1 MNVTPASLSP
11 ISRSISLQKT
21 VGADICT
28 VSLFVA
34 NALYFFW
41 ATTVYMALHFAG
53 VDWPQ
58 TFFSSIVPG
67 TEMLPD
73 LCMMLAVFSGTVCY
87 GLRPSCWQRY
97 LLPVLAAIML
107 SVMAFPFAETGP
119 RLFLLVFFMALSG
132 GVFALIFHLVSLHV
146 APDVTGRFFG
156 FSTAFSLLLQSG
168 FHAVLDASLTGFLT
182 ASVLCM
188 GGLAMLLPKYLEQLA
203 LMEPPAAEQTAE
215 QTSPRVDISVFGWSV
230 PMTLLIV
237 VLLSLLH
244 GIGDLYMD
252 AYHNFNDVFGFSRLS
267 YCAGSIAAGYFA
279 DRNRLYL
286 PLAALFAKAQDI
298 WDIWIGQEQVLYY
311 PLHYFGDFMNGFF
324 TLFIILAFADLAAH
338 RPPLKPWAVTGRSLQ
353 MFTVSVATVFGAR
366 FYTGCG
372 QTVLYVAVCISHC
385 RVPGHCFLQQCPALQ
400 PWFRRSGGSTPA
412 PRNGGDNPVPH
423 SGGDNPNFRSGDDNS
438 ASRSGGDN
446 PASLPGL
453 LRSLR
458 ADPAGDRCAGLHSFR
473 PKHCRNQ
480 QNAFH
485 QPANGQVSHHQPAA
499 QDRHHFAKGIA
510 PAAVRKTGK
519 INYKGNNKKEGAAA

>member
-87 GLRPSCWQRY
+87 GLRSSCWQRY

-107 SVMAFPFAETGP
+107 SVMAFPFVATGP
-119 RLFLLVFFMALSG
+119 RLLLLAFFMALSG

-188 GGLAMLLPKYLEQLA
+188 GGLAMLLPKCLEQPA
-203 LMEPPAAEQTAE
+203 SMEAPAAEQAAE

-279 DRNRLYL
+279 DRSRLYL
-286 PLAALFAKAQDI
+286 PLAALFAKAQDV
-298 WDIWIGQEQVLYY
+298 WDIWVGQEQVLYY

-324 TLFIILAFADLAAH
+324 TLFIILAFVDLSAH
-338 RPPLKPWAVTGRSLQ
+338 RPSLKPWAVTGRSLQ
-353 MFTVSVATVFGAR
+353 MFTVSVATVFGA
-366 FYTGCG
+366 FILDADKLFFTL
-372 QTVLYVAVCISHC
+372 LYVLAIVGCLVIVFYSSALRFNLGSAAAETATPLPEAEATTPISAAETTT
-385 RVPGHCFLQQCPALQ
+385 PLPAAEEATSL
-400 PWFRRSGGSTPA
+400 PA
-412 PRNGGDNPVPH
+412 PDYCARYGLTQRETDVLDCIL
-423 SGGDNPNFRSGDDNS
+423 SGQSIAEISKTLFISQRTVKFHIT
-438 ASRSGGDN
+438 
-446 PASLPGL
+446 SLL
-453 LRSLR
+453 
-458 ADPAGDRCAGLHSFR
+458 
-473 PKHCRNQ
+473 
-480 QNAFH
+480 
-485 QPANGQVSHHQPAA
+485 
-499 QDRHHFAKGIA
+499 
-510 PAAVRKTGK
+510 RKTGTTSQ
-519 INYKGNNKKEGAAA
+519 KELILLLHEKLGK

>member
-1 MNVTPASLSP
+1 MNVTPTSLSS
-11 ISRSISLQKT
+11 ISRSIILQKT
-21 VGADICT
+21 FGADRCT

-53 VDWPQ
+53 IDWPQ
-58 TFFSSIVPG
+58 TFFSSIIPG

-87 GLRPSCWQRY
+87 GLRPTCWQRY
-97 LLPVLAAIML
+97 LLPVLATIML
-107 SVMAFPFAETGP
+107 SVAAFPFVETGP
-119 RLFLLVFFMALSG
+119 RLLLLVFFMALSG

-168 FHAVLDASLTGFLT
+168 FHAVLNASLTGFLT

-188 GGLAMLLPKYLEQLA
+188 GGLAMLLPKCLEQLSP
-203 LMEPPAAEQTAE
+203 METSAAEQPAE
-215 QTSPRVDISVFGWSV
+215 QTPPRVDISVFRWSV

-252 AYHNFNDVFGFSRLS
+252 AYHNFNDLFGFSRLS

-298 WDIWIGQEQVLYY
+298 LDIWVGQEQVLYY

-324 TLFIILAFADLAAH
+324 TLFIILAFVDLAAH
-338 RPPLKPWAVTGRSLQ
+338 RPSLKPWAVTGRSLQ
-353 MFTVSVATVFGAR
+353 MFTVSVATVFGA
-366 FYTGCG
+366 FILDADKLFFTL
-372 QTVLYVAVCISHC
+372 LYVLAIVGCLVIVFYSS
-385 RVPGHCFLQQCPALQ
+385 ALR
-400 PWFRRSGGSTPA
+400 FNLGSAIAEVTTP
-412 PRNGGDNPVPH
+412 
-423 SGGDNPNFRSGDDNS
+423 
-438 ASRSGGDN
+438 
-446 PASLPGL
+446 L
-453 LRSLR
+453 
-458 ADPAGDRCAGLHSFR
+458 
-473 PKHCRNQ
+473 
-480 QNAFH
+480 
-485 QPANGQVSHHQPAA
+485 PAA
-499 QDRHHFAKGIA
+499 EVTTPL
-510 PAAVRKTGK
+510 PAAEVTTPLHAPDYCARYGLTQREAEVLDCILSGQSIAEISEALFISQRTVKFHITKLLRKTGTTSQRELLLLLYEK
-519 INYKGNNKKEGAAA
+519 QGKLITKGTTD

>member
-11 ISRSISLQKT
+11 ISRSVILQKT

-53 VDWPQ
+53 IDWPQ
-58 TFFSSIVPG
+58 TFFSSIIPG

-73 LCMMLAVFSGTVCY
+73 LCMMFAVFSGTVCY
-87 GLRPSCWQRY
+87 GLRPTYWQRY
-97 LLPVLAAIML
+97 LLPVLATIML
-107 SVMAFPFAETGP
+107 SVMAFPFVTTGP
-119 RLFLLVFFMALSG
+119 RLLLLAFFMALSG

-146 APDVTGRFFG
+146 APDATGRFFG

-188 GGLAMLLPKYLEQLA
+188 GGLAMLLPKCLKQLA
-203 LMEPPAAEQTAE
+203 STETPAAEQPAE
-215 QTSPRVDISVFGWSV
+215 QTPPCVDISVFGWSV

-286 PLAALFAKAQDI
+286 PLAALFAKAQDV
-298 WDIWIGQEQVLYY
+298 WDIWVGQEQVLYY

-338 RPPLKPWAVTGRSLQ
+338 RPSLKPWAVTGRSLQ
-353 MFTVSVATVFGAR
+353 MFTVSVATVFGA
-366 FYTGCG
+366 FILDADKLFFTL
-372 QTVLYVAVCISHC
+372 LYVLAIVGCLVIVFYSSALRFNLGSSAAEVTPPIPAAEATTPIPAAEMTPPLPEAEETIS
-385 RVPGHCFLQQCPALQ
+385 LPAAEETAS
-400 PWFRRSGGSTPA
+400 FPA
-412 PRNGGDNPVPH
+412 PEETTPLPAPDYRTRYGLTQREAEVLDCIL
-423 SGGDNPNFRSGDDNS
+423 SGQSIAEISEALFISQRTVKFHITN
-438 ASRSGGDN
+438 
-446 PASLPGL
+446 L
-453 LRSLR
+453 L
-458 ADPAGDRCAGLHSFR
+458 
-473 PKHCRNQ
+473 
-480 QNAFH
+480 
-485 QPANGQVSHHQPAA
+485 
-499 QDRHHFAKGIA
+499 
-510 PAAVRKTGK
+510 RKTGAASQ
-519 INYKGNNKKEGAAA
+519 KELLLLLYEKQGK

>member
-353 MFTVSVATVFGAR
+353 MFTVSVATVFGA
-366 FYTGCG
+366 FILDADKLFFTL
-372 QTVLYVAVCISHC
+372 LYVLAIVGCLVIVFYSSALRFNLGSAGAEAVPPLPATEATTPFPIAEATTPIS
-385 RVPGHCFLQQCPALQ
+385 AAETT
-400 PWFRRSGGSTPA
+400 TP
-412 PRNGGDNPVPH
+412 
-423 SGGDNPNFRSGDDNS
+423 
-438 ASRSGGDN
+438 
-446 PASLPGL
+446 L
-453 LRSLR
+453 
-458 ADPAGDRCAGLHSFR
+458 
-473 PKHCRNQ
+473 
-480 QNAFH
+480 
-485 QPANGQVSHHQPAA
+485 PAA
-499 QDRHHFAKGIA
+499 EETTLLPSPDYCARYGLTQRETDVLDCILSGQSIA
-510 PAAVRKTGK
+510 EISKTLFISQRTVKFHITNLLRKTGTTSQ
-519 INYKGNNKKEGAAA
+519 KELLLLLYEKQGK

>member
-1 MNVTPASLSP
+1 MNVTPTSLSP
-11 ISRSISLQKT
+11 ISRSIILQKT
-21 VGADICT
+21 FGADRCT

-53 VDWPQ
+53 IDWPQ
-58 TFFSSIVPG
+58 TFFSSIIPG

-87 GLRPSCWQRY
+87 GLRPTCWQRY
-97 LLPVLAAIML
+97 LLPVLATIML
-107 SVMAFPFAETGP
+107 SVAAFPFVETGP
-119 RLFLLVFFMALSG
+119 RLLLLAFFMALSG

-168 FHAVLDASLTGFLT
+168 FHAVLNASLTGFLT

-188 GGLAMLLPKYLEQLA
+188 GGLAMLLPKCLEQLSP
-203 LMEPPAAEQTAE
+203 METPATEQPAEQTP
-215 QTSPRVDISVFGWSV
+215 PRVDISVFRWSV

-252 AYHNFNDVFGFSRLS
+252 AYHNFNDLFGFSRLS

-298 WDIWIGQEQVLYY
+298 LDIWVGQEQVLYY

-324 TLFIILAFADLAAH
+324 TLFIILAFVDLAAH
-338 RPPLKPWAVTGRSLQ
+338 RPSLKPWAVTGRSLQ
-353 MFTVSVATVFGAR
+353 MFTVSVATVFGA
-366 FYTGCG
+366 FILDADKLFFTL
-372 QTVLYVAVCISHC
+372 LYVLAIVGCLVIVFYSS
-385 RVPGHCFLQQCPALQ
+385 ALR
-400 PWFRRSGGSTPA
+400 FTLGSAAADSAAAEIITPLPA
-412 PRNGGDNPVPH
+412 PEATTPLPTAEVTT
-423 SGGDNPNFRSGDDNS
+423 
-438 ASRSGGDN
+438 
-446 PASLPGL
+446 SLPAPDYCARYGL
-453 LRSLR
+453 TQRESEVLDCILSGQSISEISEALFISQRTV
-458 ADPAGDRCAGLHSFR
+458 
-473 PKHCRNQ
+473 K
-480 QNAFH
+480 FH
-485 QPANGQVSHHQPAA
+485 ITNLL
-499 QDRHHFAKGIA
+499 
-510 PAAVRKTGK
+510 RKTGATSQ
-519 INYKGNNKKEGAAA
+519 KELLLLLYEKQGKL

>member
-1 MNVTPASLSP
+1 MNPIPLSP
-11 ISRSISLQKT
+11 ISRSIILQKI

-53 VDWPQ
+53 IDWPQ
-58 TFFSSIVPG
+58 IFFSSIIPG

-87 GLRPSCWQRY
+87 GLRPPCWQRY
-97 LLPVLAAIML
+97 LLPVLAMIML
-107 SVMAFPFAETGP
+107 SVMVFPFVGASL
-119 RLFLLVFFMALSG
+119 RLLMLAFFMALSG

-146 APDVTGRFFG
+146 APNLTGRFFG

-182 ASVLCM
+182 ASVLCV
-188 GGLAMLLPKYLEQLA
+188 GGLAMLLPKCLEQLA
-203 LMEPPAAEQTAE
+203 SMKTPAVEQPAEPKP
-215 QTSPRVDISVFGWSV
+215 PLVDISVFRWSV

-252 AYHNFNDVFGFSRLS
+252 AYHNFNDLFGFSRLS
-267 YCAGSIAAGYFA
+267 YCLGSIVAGYFA

-298 WDIWIGQEQVLYY
+298 LDIWVGQEQVLYY

-324 TLFIILAFADLAAH
+324 TLFIILAFVDLAAH
-338 RPPLKPWAVTGRSLQ
+338 RPSLKPWAVTSRSVQ
-353 MFTVSVATVFGAR
+353 MFTVSAATVFGA
-366 FYTGCG
+366 FILDADKLFFTL
-372 QTVLYVAVCISHC
+372 LYVLAIVGCLVIVFYSSAL
-385 RVPGHCFLQQCPALQ
+385 RFNLGSAAAEVTPSLPATEITAPL
-400 PWFRRSGGSTPA
+400 PA
-412 PRNGGDNPVPH
+412 PDYCARYGLTQRETEVLDCIL
-423 SGGDNPNFRSGDDNS
+423 SGQSIAEISEALFISQRTVKFHITN
-438 ASRSGGDN
+438 
-446 PASLPGL
+446 L
-453 LRSLR
+453 LRKTS
-458 ADPAGDRCAGLHSFR
+458 
-473 PKHCRNQ
+473 
-480 QNAFH
+480 
-485 QPANGQVSHHQPAA
+485 AA
-499 QDRHHFAKGIA
+499 SQKELLLLLYE
-510 PAAVRKTGK
+510 KQGK
-519 INYKGNNKKEGAAA
+519 

>member
-1 MNVTPASLSP
+1 MIEKDLMNVTPASLSP
-11 ISRSISLQKT
+11 ISRSVILQKT

-28 VSLFVA
+28 VSLFMA

-53 VDWPQ
+53 IDWPQ
-58 TFFSSIVPG
+58 TFFSSIIPG

-73 LCMMLAVFSGTVCY
+73 LCMMFAVFSGTVCY
-87 GLRPSCWQRY
+87 GLRPTYWQRY
-97 LLPVLAAIML
+97 LLPVLATIML
-107 SVMAFPFAETGP
+107 SVMAFPFVTTGP
-119 RLFLLVFFMALSG
+119 RLLLLAFFMALSG

-146 APDVTGRFFG
+146 APDATGRFFG

-188 GGLAMLLPKYLEQLA
+188 GGLAMLFPNCLKQLSST
-203 LMEPPAAEQTAE
+203 ETPAAEQPAE
-215 QTSPRVDISVFGWSV
+215 QTPPCVDISVFGWSV

-298 WDIWIGQEQVLYY
+298 LDIWVGQEQVLYY

-338 RPPLKPWAVTGRSLQ
+338 RPSLKPWAVTGRSLQ
-353 MFTVSVATVFGAR
+353 MFTVSVATVFGA
-366 FYTGCG
+366 FILDADKLFFTL
-372 QTVLYVAVCISHC
+372 LYVLAIVGCLVIVFYSSALRFNLGSSAAEVTPPIPAAEATTPIPAAEMTPPLPEAEETIS
-385 RVPGHCFLQQCPALQ
+385 LPAAEETAS
-400 PWFRRSGGSTPA
+400 FPA
-412 PRNGGDNPVPH
+412 PEETTPLPAPDYRTRYGLTQREAEVLDCIL
-423 SGGDNPNFRSGDDNS
+423 SGQSIAEISEALFISQRTVKFHITN
-438 ASRSGGDN
+438 
-446 PASLPGL
+446 L
-453 LRSLR
+453 L
-458 ADPAGDRCAGLHSFR
+458 
-473 PKHCRNQ
+473 
-480 QNAFH
+480 
-485 QPANGQVSHHQPAA
+485 
-499 QDRHHFAKGIA
+499 
-510 PAAVRKTGK
+510 RKTGAASQ
-519 INYKGNNKKEGAAA
+519 KELLLLLYEKQGK

>member
-1 MNVTPASLSP
+1 MNVTPTSLSP
-11 ISRSISLQKT
+11 ISRSIILQKT
-21 VGADICT
+21 VGADRCT

-53 VDWPQ
+53 ITWPQ
-58 TFFSSIVPG
+58 TFFSSIIPG

-87 GLRPSCWQRY
+87 GLRPACWQRY
-97 LLPVLAAIML
+97 LRPVLATIML
-107 SVMAFPFAETGP
+107 SVVAFPFVEASP
-119 RLFLLVFFMALSG
+119 RLLLLAFFMALSG

-168 FHAVLDASLTGFLT
+168 FHAVLNASLTGFLT

-188 GGLAMLLPKYLEQLA
+188 GGLAMLLPKCLEQLSP
-203 LMEPPAAEQTAE
+203 METPATEQPAEQTP
-215 QTSPRVDISVFGWSV
+215 PRVDISVFRWSV

-252 AYHNFNDVFGFSRLS
+252 AYHNFNDLFGFSRLS

-298 WDIWIGQEQVLYY
+298 LDIWVGQEQVLYY

-324 TLFIILAFADLAAH
+324 TLFIILAFVDLAAH
-338 RPPLKPWAVTGRSLQ
+338 RPSLKPWAVLPSAWPL
-353 MFTVSVATVFGAR
+353 FSVL
-366 FYTGCG
+366 
-372 QTVLYVAVCISHC
+372 LYWMRTNC
-385 RVPGHCFLQQCPALQ
+385 
-400 PWFRRSGGSTPA
+400 
-412 PRNGGDNPVPH
+412 
-423 SGGDNPNFRSGDDNS
+423 
-438 ASRSGGDN
+438 
-446 PASLPGL
+446 
-453 LRSLR
+453 SLR
-458 ADPAGDRCAGLHSFR
+458 C
-473 PKHCRNQ
+473 CM
-480 QNAFH
+480 
-485 QPANGQVSHHQPAA
+485 
-499 QDRHHFAKGIA
+499 
-510 PAAVRKTGK
+510 
-519 INYKGNNKKEGAAA
+519 Y

>member
-1 MNVTPASLSP
+1 MDVTPASLSL
-11 ISRSISLQKT
+11 ISRSIILQKT

-53 VDWPQ
+53 IDWPQ
-58 TFFSSIVPG
+58 TFFSSIIPG

-73 LCMMLAVFSGTVCY
+73 LCMMFAVFSGTVCY
-87 GLRPSCWQRY
+87 GFRSPCWQRY
-97 LLPVLAAIML
+97 LLPVLATIML
-107 SVMAFPFAETGP
+107 SVMVFPFVAAGP
-119 RLFLLVFFMALSG
+119 RLLLLAFFMALSG

-188 GGLAMLLPKYLEQLA
+188 GGLAMLLPKCLEQLA
-203 LMEPPAAEQTAE
+203 SMEASAAEQPAEKTA
-215 QTSPRVDISVFGWSV
+215 PRVDISVFGWSV

-252 AYHNFNDVFGFSRLS
+252 AYHNFNDLFGFSRLS

-298 WDIWIGQEQVLYY
+298 LDIWVGQEQVLYY

-338 RPPLKPWAVTGRSLQ
+338 RPSLKPWAVTGRSLQ
-353 MFTVSVATVFGAR
+353 MFTVSVATVFGA
-366 FYTGCG
+366 FILDADKLFFTL
-372 QTVLYVAVCISHC
+372 LYVLAIAGCLVIVFYSS
-385 RVPGHCFLQQCPALQ
+385 ALR
-400 PWFRRSGGSTPA
+400 FNLGSAAAEETTPL
-412 PRNGGDNPVPH
+412 
-423 SGGDNPNFRSGDDNS
+423 
-438 ASRSGGDN
+438 
-446 PASLPGL
+446 PASEEETSLPTVKDTTPLPASDYCARYGL
-453 LRSLR
+453 TQRETEVLDCILSGQSIAEISKALFISQRTV
-458 ADPAGDRCAGLHSFR
+458 
-473 PKHCRNQ
+473 K
-480 QNAFH
+480 FH
-485 QPANGQVSHHQPAA
+485 ITNLL
-499 QDRHHFAKGIA
+499 
-510 PAAVRKTGK
+510 RKTGATSQK
-519 INYKGNNKKEGAAA
+519 ELLLLLYEKQGKNITKGTTIE